1 MDIKKD
7 FSEKF
12 NQFIN
17 IQNENNLLDLQIDD
31 VLIWRLI
38 RAQLFTKIL
47 ETEQIVFKPENK
59 SMPILQRFKSSFI
72 GSLKFIITPE
82 KWKQIPH
89 IVQRFKSTLLDVIN
103 IIPSIILTTK
113 LLLQGSKK
121 PIFVSAFI
129 RDIGAGY
136 KLTRLVEEKHKGQHL
151 LLDKPSAGIF
161 ATNRLDTRA
170 FNLISRR
177 FFKERLKDNIDYAAD
192 KISHAYNVDRQAVNR
207 LITKQL
213 KAFKAHEAA
222 FLHLFSKSK
231 FEKIYLCWNRYYMP
245 LLSAAQKAGIETLE
259 FQHGTITPYH
269 IMYSWEGY
277 EHVAYSPDKL
287 LCFGQSWPQASNL
300 AKSVSPAII
309 GAPHLQA
316 AQLKHRDVKREANK
330 VVIFSQNL
338 IGIELLKF
346 SIEVA
351 HLRPDLKFVFKPHPA
366 EHYIDITQYIE
377 DKLPAN
383 FTITTSSDD
392 SYKLMASA
400 TYQIGVS
407 STTLNEGMVF
417 GNRIIVIPLSSWEY
431 LEGAISNGH
440 ASLASTPEHAASL
453 LSPDMRICDKPEYY
467 FAPVD
472 LSTL

>member
-1 MDIKKD
+1 MNMKKE

-12 NQFIN
+12 NQFIK
-17 IQNENNLLDLQIDD
+17 IQDENNLLDLQIDD

-47 ETEQIVFKPENK
+47 ETEQVVFKPENK
-59 SMPILQRFKSSFI
+59 SMPILLRFKSI
-72 GSLKFIITPE
+72 LVGALKFIITPE

-89 IVQRFKSTLLDVIN
+89 LVQKFKTTLVDLVN
-103 IIPSIILTTK
+103 IIPSIFLTAR

-129 RDIGAGY
+129 RDIGAGH
-136 KLTRLVEEKHKGQHL
+136 KITRPIEEKYKGQHL
-151 LLDKPSAGIF
+151 LLDKPSAGLF

-170 FNLISRR
+170 LNLISRR
-177 FFKERLKDNIDYAAD
+177 FFKGQLKENIGSAAD
-192 KISHAYNVDRQAVNR
+192 KISHAYNLDRQTVNR

-213 KAFKAHEAA
+213 KAFKANEAA

-231 FEKIYLCWNRYYMP
+231 FEKIYLCWNKYYMP

-287 LCFGQSWPQASNL
+287 LCFGPSWPQESNL
-300 AKSVSPAII
+300 GKNVSPITI

-316 AQLKHRDVKREANK
+316 AQLKYKNVKREANK
-330 VVIFSQNL
+330 VVIFSQSL

-346 SIEVA
+346 SSEVA
-351 HLRPDLKFVFKPHPA
+351 RLRPDLQFVFKPHPA
-366 EHYIDITQYIE
+366 EQYIDITQYLDNKIP
-377 DKLPAN
+377 DNLS
-383 FTITTSSDD
+383 ILSSGDD

-417 GNRIIVIPLSSWEY
+417 GNRIIVVPLSSWEY
-431 LEGAISNGH
+431 LEGAIKNGH
-440 ASLASTPEHAASL
+440 ASLASTPKQAAVL
-453 LSPDMRICDKPEYY
+453 LSSETGICDAPEYY
-467 FAPVD
+467 YAPVD
-472 LSTL
+472 LSKL